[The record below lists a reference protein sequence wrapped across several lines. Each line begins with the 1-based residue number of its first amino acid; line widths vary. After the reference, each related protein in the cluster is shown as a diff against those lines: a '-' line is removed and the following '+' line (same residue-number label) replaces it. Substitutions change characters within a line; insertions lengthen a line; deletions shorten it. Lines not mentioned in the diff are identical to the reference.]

1 MKKKI
6 CVKKLTF
13 LKFINSFL
21 FALKQMTCLFQ
32 NRGRMKLLEFLIVY
46 EISIIFC
53 LLSIPFKK
61 KIILN
66 KLIFHIS
73 LYIHILIVL
82 NLNLFTNFGNI
93 ICAICTLQYI

>member
-46 EISIIFC
+46 FM
-53 LLSIPFKK
+53 K
-61 KIILN
+61 
-66 KLIFHIS
+66 
-73 LYIHILIVL
+73 Y
-82 NLNLFTNFGNI
+82 
-93 ICAICTLQYI
+93 Q